1 MWFRIG
7 FTVQVGISLVSRG
20 KQNPNLPWYLCI
32 QGYPKKSPWWDGRTF
47 QAYPSESQ
55 DSAQAWYPLCYCP
68 SPPTSSS
75 ASSRKWFKSRC
86 RPWYFV
92 YWYTWAEFYKT
103 TPSSWRTL
111 RTGSSTHWNVWTGS
125 SNQTHTLTYSTIRVT
140 SVKYQQHHQIL
151 LVILRIILS

>member
-68 SPPTSSS
+68 SPPTSTS
-75 ASSRKWFKSRC
+75 ASSRKWFKSRF

-92 YWYTWAEFYKT
+92 YWYAWAEFYKT
-103 TPSSWRTL
+103 TPSSWTWTSPLLHNYQNSQHLKTL
-111 RTGSSTHWNVWTGS
+111 PNPLIFKMTPKKH
-125 SNQTHTLTYSTIRVT
+125 LP
-140 SVKYQQHHQIL
+140 QHPKMGHKC
-151 LVILRIILS
+151 S